1 METLLNKFIKELKYK
16 ISLKM
21 IPNKTEDQILYQ
33 NFKFFDLEGNGFCN
47 LRDFMRT
54 MEKVG
59 VVMNKVTD
67 LQDIFNYFDE
77 EQSGVIDYKTFCKEI
92 FQMEIQ
98 RPKTSSYKN
107 QNNNN
112 RDRDNYSYTPS
123 NLDNQKK
130 NVAKKSFFDKLIRLL
145 DESGKGYSLIQLH
158 KQFKLSDFNN
168 TNKLTIDDFIKIIS
182 DARINLSISE
192 IQNLFHCYEINNNG
206 IFFYEEMFNDLKNA
220 FWNDIK
226 QKYIEDLINQINEKN
241 NNLTVNDLRNM
252 FKGNFNMKFLYDLGI
267 DDPDSYFQ
275 NIIESFLVIKRLN
288 RGNFK
293 LNNLDLIDF
302 FKYIAFGY
310 DNDDEYF
317 DLLEA
322 SVNLNNVNSGNYDR
336 QNNNYNRPKT
346 PTYKNENANFNN
358 NQNYN
363 NNNNQRLKSANLSA
377 NKNLSNN
384 KIQQDGIVDN
394 LRKSLKKFGLKSFF
408 GLMKHFK
415 YYDNGTKMITKYD
428 FAKVLKDFRLNLT
441 VSEIERIFDAFC
453 TDPKKVQLNYE
464 VFINKLVSGFTND
477 YRMDFICEIYDK
489 LNTYSKKIG
498 EKTTIDL
505 IKSLYWAKNNFFG
518 LDETQALNEFCDN
531 LEIFHYAIKN
541 LREANI
547 TKDEFCDFYKMISF
561 LIDNDNDFI
570 NMVENEWK
578 KVINEE
584 PLNNMNTFPR
594 NSNQNYN
601 NQNQNFKNQNFNNL
615 NEEKQFNNTQKRPIN
630 RGNNDFYNN
639 DNENE
644 NYKREYDKLKQ
655 NLTETKSISN
665 YNRDRSNSINTK
677 DAKTVYSRPRSK
689 TPGRNSPIKNIRDP
703 MSKII
708 QKLRNR
714 GIRGLMNLHKQF
726 LFSCPNLSTISFR
739 DFVKVLTLQ
748 RLDLSK
754 DEIEFF
760 FEKFSTDNKGEY
772 LNFPNFIRAFKK
784 VLNDNRLNAVEKA
797 YGSLD
802 KEQTENLLI
811 DDIKLKFNP
820 KRHHDVLKGIKNED
834 EIITE
839 FLDCFELNY
848 NLLTTAENPE
858 TSNMVSFEEFANF
871 YEYVSFLYDNDN
883 DFISLVENSWK

>member
-59 VVMNKVTD
+59 VVMNRVTD
-67 LQDIFNYFDE
+67 LQDIFNYYDE

-98 RPKTSSYKN
+98 RPKSSYKN
-107 QNNNN
+107 NNK
-112 RDRDNYSYTPS
+112 DNYSYTPS
-123 NLDNQKK
+123 QSNYDTQKK
-130 NVAKKSFFDKLIRLL
+130 NINKKSFFDKLIRIL
-145 DESGKGYSLIQLH
+145 DESGKGASLIQLH
-158 KQFKLSDFNN
+158 KHFKLSDFNN

-182 DARINLSISE
+182 DARINLSTPE
-192 IQNLFHCYEINNNG
+192 IQNLFHCYEMNNNG

-220 FWNDIK
+220 FWNNTK

-252 FKGNFNMKFLYDLGI
+252 FKGNFNMKFLYDIGI

-275 NIIESFLVIKRLN
+275 KIIESFVVIKRLN

-293 LNNLDLIDF
+293 LNNSDLNDF
-302 FKYIAFGY
+302 FKYISFGY

-322 SVNLNNVNSGNYDR
+322 CVNLNNINSGNYER
-336 QNNNYNRPKT
+336 NNNNYSRPKT
-346 PTYKNENANFNN
+346 PTYKNDNN
-358 NQNYN
+358 IF
-363 NNNNQRLKSANLSA
+363 NNNNQRKSGN
-377 NKNLSNN
+377 NFNQKNLN
-384 KIQQDGIVDN
+384 KFPQDGITDN

-441 VSEIERIFDAFC
+441 VSEIEKIFDAFC
-453 TDPKKVQLNYE
+453 SDPKKVQLNYE
-464 VFINKLVSGFTND
+464 NFINKLVSGFTNNN
-477 YRMDFICEIYDK
+477 RIDFIYEIYDK
-489 LNTYSKKIG
+489 INTYSKKIG

-505 IKSLYWAKNNFFG
+505 IKSLYWAKNNYFG
-518 LDETQALNEFCDN
+518 LEETQALNEFCDN
-531 LEIFHYAIKN
+531 LEMFHYAIKN
-541 LREANI
+541 LRDANI
-547 TKDEFCDFYKMISF
+547 SKEEFCDFYKMVSF

-570 NMVENEWK
+570 NLVENEWK

-584 PLNNMNTFPR
+584 PSNNIIQR
-594 NSNQNYN
+594 NKNYN
-601 NQNQNFKNQNFNNL
+601 NNI
-615 NEEKQFNNTQKRPIN
+615 NEEKPYNNTEKKPIN
-630 RGNNDFYNN
+630 RGNLNN
-639 DNENE
+639 YENENE
-644 NYKREYDKLKQ
+644 NYQNEYNKLKQ

-665 YNRDRSNSINTK
+665 YRERSNSK
-677 DAKTVYSRPRSK
+677 DGKTIYSRQRSR
-689 TPGRNSPIKNIRDP
+689 TPIKNSPQKNSNP
-703 MSKII
+703 MLKLS

-754 DEIEFF
+754 NEIEFF
-760 FEKFSTDNKGEY
+760 FENFSTDNKGEY

-784 VLNDNRLNAVEKA
+784 VLNDNRLNSVEKA

-820 KRHHDVLKGIKNED
+820 KKHPDVLKGIKNED

-871 YEYVSFLYDNDN
+871 YEYVSFLYDNDK
-883 DFISLVENSWK
+883 DFISLVENSWR